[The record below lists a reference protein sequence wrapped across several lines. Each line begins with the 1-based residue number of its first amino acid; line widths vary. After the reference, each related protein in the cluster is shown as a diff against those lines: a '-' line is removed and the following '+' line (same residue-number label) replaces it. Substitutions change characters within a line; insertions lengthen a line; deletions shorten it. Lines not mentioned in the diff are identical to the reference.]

1 MGKIMVKASYDEK
14 RENFNIRYYD
24 KNLCALPEENS
35 DGNFHV
41 ILELVLGEGVSF
53 KYVNG
58 IERASGI
65 EEGMIALSGLRQHIE
80 ETVKS
85 HGHEFF
91 ENPKDVY
98 TGYQLTPKESDELRF
113 DVIVG
118 STCLSSI
125 VADYYHDSTELFD
138 HANGFGAQA
147 LYIVFQ
153 NGAGEDNILNF
164 RHDLE
169 DRITEEI
176 LEPGNLG
183 VITGGATGTEY
194 SYIDL
199 FVYDFP
205 AFAMKVRALLKE
217 YSQFS
222 FYISDFIRNGHILQL
237 TEADSDVIPYTKE
250 NAEAF
255 FKQIEDWNDND
266 RYTKCI
272 RALETIPADE
282 MDYESTMLLVRAYE
296 NYAILGDNNEEPEI
310 EECDRALNK
319 ALELLES
326 VRETGENKARW
337 NMRMAYAYQY
347 LTGQK
352 EKAVAYAEKWAELD
366 PEDSSAKEV
375 IKECMEEISKREDSS
390 NVKESY
396 TVEPCATGNTHIE
409 TRETE
414 NTELR
419 DKNMDN
425 RQKEAA
431 LAAMTAWLSHA
442 QELGHE
448 PAEIE
453 CTGTFVL
460 HDMTYY
466 IFKYKDTKDSEWLLG
481 VNGGYEGDSLSDCGH
496 TFSEME
502 PYNEKTAVKDATA
515 LVEMVRSYWM
525 EQAKQAEEREKKAG
539 TFVGFALLSDN
550 SWDKEKYI
558 RDLKEQWDITAE
570 EKSDEERNPESLVFD
585 VGDMMAAVSLMP
597 APVPNG
603 EAEECAKNN
612 YMWPEAEKTAKE
624 HKAHIMVAVIGK
636 EESLIERGKLYV
648 KLLSV
653 CCHQKNI
660 TGIYTSGVVFQPR
673 FYEGFSG
680 MMKEDSLP
688 IYNWIWFGLYRT
700 EKGIS
705 GYTYG
710 MECFGKDEMEVLDVD
725 ADPSKVRDF
734 LASMAGYVLEY
745 DAVLNDGETIG
756 FSAVD
761 KHRITRG
768 QGVALPDKVTLKISY
783 GSEDDADGGPDFPD
797 DTDEVM
803 DDAEGHL
810 EKFKEKELPLDTI
823 TAYNHLAIYLRW
835 CMVNDLMRD
844 DFLEQF
850 GDLVSRIKSGSAD
863 DDLRV
868 FIKDNLNGQL
878 TRFLFN
884 KQGRA
889 FADYYYGSY
898 YGANETPFY
907 PGDIDNHALDYF
919 GPERYHSD
927 EFKEEAYLFVP
938 YDEDYYQAMS
948 QRIDRRFANWQG
960 LHIDKDTVEPD
971 ELARAFMDYLD
982 CECTYFPSM
991 SDDDPIM
998 SAYTYAQRLGVRE
1011 GFIPV
1016 LVNVDEGL
1024 WENIIGNSD
1033 PESESSDDYT
1043 FNREKVNEFRRRL
1056 LEAPVMD
1063 GKSILDKLTGQDN
1076 DDIDEE
1082 PEGGFDNNR
1091 YSSYWNTDTNMTH
1104 PLILARIPVTEPWKI
1119 FAYLP
1124 FGNWNDCPANPELM
1138 AISKYWHEEYG
1149 AVPGTFT
1156 SDQLEYE
1163 LPAPVPEDKAM
1174 EAAIQQYA
1182 FCPDMDQNCNGIGS
1196 LADTL
1201 RQSRIW
1207 YFWWD

>member
-1 MGKIMVKASYDEK
+1 
-14 RENFNIRYYD
+14 
-24 KNLCALPEENS
+24 
-35 DGNFHV
+35 
-41 ILELVLGEGVSF
+41 
-53 KYVNG
+53 
-58 IERASGI
+58 
-65 EEGMIALSGLRQHIE
+65 
-80 ETVKS
+80 
-85 HGHEFF
+85 
-91 ENPKDVY
+91 
-98 TGYQLTPKESDELRF
+98 
-113 DVIVG
+113 
-118 STCLSSI
+118 
-125 VADYYHDSTELFD
+125 
-138 HANGFGAQA
+138 
-147 LYIVFQ
+147 
-153 NGAGEDNILNF
+153 
-164 RHDLE
+164 
-169 DRITEEI
+169 
-176 LEPGNLG
+176 
-183 VITGGATGTEY
+183 
-194 SYIDL
+194 
-199 FVYDFP
+199 
-205 AFAMKVRALLKE
+205 
-217 YSQFS
+217 
-222 FYISDFIRNGHILQL
+222 
-237 TEADSDVIPYTKE
+237 
-250 NAEAF
+250 
-255 FKQIEDWNDND
+255 
-266 RYTKCI
+266 
-272 RALETIPADE
+272 
-282 MDYESTMLLVRAYE
+282 
-296 NYAILGDNNEEPEI
+296 
-310 EECDRALNK
+310 
-319 ALELLES
+319 
-326 VRETGENKARW
+326 
-337 NMRMAYAYQY
+337 MRMAYAYQY

-366 PEDSSAKEV
+366 PEDNSAKEV
-375 IKECMEEISKREDSS
+375 IEECMEEISKREDSS

-396 TVEPCATGNTHIE
+396 TVEPCDTGNTHIE
-409 TRETE
+409 TRKTE

-442 QELGHE
+442 QELGHK

-636 EESLIERGKLYV
+636 EKSLIERGKLYV

-710 MECFGKDEMEVLDVD
+710 MECFGKDEMEVLNVD

-810 EKFKEKELPLDTI
+810 EKFKEKDLPLDTI

-1082 PEGGFDNNR
+1082 PKGGFDNNR

-1138 AISKYWHEEYG
+1138 AISKYWYEEYG

-1201 RQSRIW
+1201 HQSRIW